1 MVTKTPEVVETK
13 VPEKVEGVA
22 VPKVTEPAETPAP
35 LMTYEEFS
43 EELEKLI
50 ARATAA
56 GLRPAKVL
64 VATYAKRGMSVLE
77 DFLIGLDNNPQKKS

>member
-1 MVTKTPEVVETK
+1 MVTKVPEVVETK
-13 VPEKVEGVA
+13 APVKVEPTEQVQP
-22 VPKVTEPAETPAP
+22 VPVQPAS

-64 VATYAKRGMSVLE
+64 IATYAKRGMSVLE
-77 DFLIGLDNNPQKKS
+77 DFLIGLDNSPQKKN